1 MLCEISALHPHTE
14 NHLSLGIPLEGS
26 TSRPSSSGCGR
37 EQGSIVSD
45 FLTGLIL
52 LSWWLHLNLQ
62 NTVSIGKSVKQNSEN
77 ARGNTTSPSSREEIG
92 LCWRP
97 QKFIPS
103 LLPPSERWQSLL
115 MIEKFNA
122 KAHTIPKH
130 VISGWMSFCLGLE
143 FMYME
148 LHTESALL

>member
-1 MLCEISALHPHTE
+1 MLCEISVLHPHTE
-14 NHLSLGIPLEGS
+14 NHLSLDIPLNGS
-26 TSRPSSSGCGR
+26 TSRPSNSGWGR
-37 EQGSIVSD
+37 ERAASSVD

-52 LSWWLHLNLQ
+52 LSWWLLLNLQ
-62 NTVSIGKSVKQNSEN
+62 NMVSIGKFVKQNSEN
-77 ARGNTTSPSSREEIG
+77 ARGNTISPSSREEIG
-92 LCWRP
+92 HCWRP

-103 LLPPSERWQSLL
+103 LLPPSERWQSLF

-122 KAHTIPKH
+122 KARTIPKH

-148 LHTESALL
+148 LHTE